1 MPAYA
6 GAATFRQATRGDFM
20 SLASGASRGNRFR
33 FRGEIGLACLDLL
46 AVYGIVLL
54 ALQLRFHG
62 EAPLEHSYLYLVL
75 MPLLIVWRLIM
86 VRAFGLYDFRHRLVF
101 VEHVFAA
108 IGAAVAGIAGGYVIL
123 ALVQLY
129 YLPWTQLSRLVAVID
144 MGLMCGWL
152 IVSRGIV
159 LFLLRSV
166 GYSIRVMLVGPRET
180 CDSLAHEIRD
190 HAPRAVQV
198 LEPIVLEES
207 PSQAVQTLIHR
218 MHATG
223 PERIDQVILVELSLT
238 QQDLRDLLATC
249 DEKAAECYVLPTLNY
264 PVLASRDVFS
274 IAGLPLVPLSPRY
287 QTSLYRVVKRLMDV
301 VIAALLLILSSPLA
315 VMAAWLTRLSSHG
328 PAFFAQERVGMR
340 GAMFRLY
347 KLRTMVAD
355 AEAETGPALA
365 IRSDPRVTRLGG
377 VLRKFRVDEI
387 PQLWNVLRGEMS
399 LVGPRPERK
408 EFVEQFIKENPLY
421 ERRLLVKPGLT
432 GLAQIHGRYDTAY
445 AHKLRYDL
453 IYVNTVSLLV
463 DLRILIATVRIVL
476 TGHGAV

>member
-1 MPAYA
+1 
-6 GAATFRQATRGDFM
+6 
-20 SLASGASRGNRFR
+20 
-33 FRGEIGLACLDLL
+33 
-46 AVYGIVLL
+46 
-54 ALQLRFHG
+54 
-62 EAPLEHSYLYLVL
+62 
-75 MPLLIVWRLIM
+75 
-86 VRAFGLYDFRHRLVF
+86 
-101 VEHVFAA
+101 
-108 IGAAVAGIAGGYVIL
+108 
-123 ALVQLY
+123 
-129 YLPWTQLSRLVAVID
+129 
-144 MGLMCGWL
+144 
-152 IVSRGIV
+152 
-159 LFLLRSV
+159 
-166 GYSIRVMLVGPRET
+166 
-180 CDSLAHEIRD
+180 
-190 HAPRAVQV
+190 
-198 LEPIVLEES
+198 
-207 PSQAVQTLIHR
+207 
-218 MHATG
+218 
-223 PERIDQVILVELSLT
+223 
-238 QQDLRDLLATC
+238 
-249 DEKAAECYVLPTLNY
+249 
-264 PVLASRDVFS
+264 
-274 IAGLPLVPLSPRY
+274 
-287 QTSLYRVVKRLMDV
+287 
-301 VIAALLLILSSPLA
+301 
-315 VMAAWLTRLSSHG
+315 
-328 PAFFAQERVGMR
+328 MR